1 MDEEILVSKSLLKFI
16 YSILDKFD
24 YEQPDDGDFAE
35 FKGEVSLDWFY
46 GIKHD
51 LERIL
56 NK

>member
-1 MDEEILVSKSLLKFI
+1 MNEEILVSKSLLEFI